1 VSVAPGG
8 RQPDDNRAT
17 LILGELGA
25 LLLEAGLSVTDVRT
39 SLETVRDSSAIDG
52 DDLSFSVLPEMVI
65 VTQTRTGAAT
75 VVSATTSDL
84 SFRQAAQASQL
95 VRHVQAGVTSLSDVP
110 AQVAQIRGLVR
121 SHAGLQ
127 WIVGSALLSS
137 GLAILFR
144 CSWWAIVV
152 TAVVGALVGVITT
165 VLNRIQGAVAIVP
178 FVATLTAATLVG
190 ALAHGAGL
198 TQVPMFAVCA
208 PIAIIVPGALITNAL
223 LELTARDIITGSARL
238 LYGLIMLGFM
248 TAGIAAGAALTGLR
262 IDPNSAALVGE
273 AAAANSVTGGWQALP
288 PLWLSWVGVVILATG
303 IGLAFGSGARLTVL
317 NVIVMTGTYALL
329 ATLTPITGS
338 IVATGHGRYAVDRS
352 PTHRQT
358 HVRRTRHC
366 VIPTGL
372 PAPGSGDSGAGGTGF
387 VTWQHAGRRDGHVYQ
402 SVHRNQSRCSRHR
415 DLVCDPKAT
424 VAISPSRI
432 GTRGSADVD
441 SAVSADNKPIACTS
455 NREAAETM
463 PRPDAGRLV
472 AGPRQ
477 DRPVRGVRAD
487 PR

>member
-84 SFRQAAQASQL
+84 SFRQAAHASQL

-262 IDPNSAALVGE
+262 IDPNSAALDE
-273 AAAANSVTGGWQALP
+273 
-288 PLWLSWVGVVILATG
+288 
-303 IGLAFGSGARLTVL
+303 
-317 NVIVMTGTYALL
+317 
-329 ATLTPITGS
+329 
-338 IVATGHGRYAVDRS
+338 
-352 PTHRQT
+352 
-358 HVRRTRHC
+358 
-366 VIPTGL
+366 
-372 PAPGSGDSGAGGTGF
+372 
-387 VTWQHAGRRDGHVYQ
+387 
-402 SVHRNQSRCSRHR
+402 
-415 DLVCDPKAT
+415 
-424 VAISPSRI
+424 
-432 GTRGSADVD
+432 
-441 SAVSADNKPIACTS
+441 
-455 NREAAETM
+455 
-463 PRPDAGRLV
+463 
-472 AGPRQ
+472 
-477 DRPVRGVRAD
+477 
-487 PR
+487 

>member
-1 VSVAPGG
+1 MNRFCSWMRRCCERGAWRAPAR
-8 RQPDDNRAT
+8 RQPRHTDP
-17 LILGELGA
+17 GELGA

-65 VTQTRTGAAT
+65 VTHTRTGAAT
-75 VVSATTSDL
+75 VVTATTSDL
-84 SFRQAAQASQL
+84 SFRQAAHASQL

-110 AQVAQIRGLVR
+110 TQVTQIRGLVR

-178 FVATLTAATLVG
+178 FVATLTATTLVG

-198 TQVPMFAVCA
+198 TQVPLFAVCA

-223 LELTARDIITGSARL
+223 LELTARDIITGSAFAIRA
-238 LYGLIMLGFM
+238 YHARFHGC
-248 TAGIAAGAALTGLR
+248 GIAAGAALTGLR
-262 IDPNSAALVGE
+262 IDPNSAALVGQ

-288 PLWLSWVGVVILATG
+288 PLWLSWVGVLILATG

-338 IVATGHGRYAVDRS
+338 ILATGVTAGMLFIAAQLIDRLTFAV
-352 PTHRQT
+352 P
-358 HVRRTRHC
+358 
-366 VIPTGL
+366 
-372 PAPGSGDSGAGGTGF
+372 
-387 VTWQHAGRRDGHVYQ
+387 
-402 SVHRNQSRCSRHR
+402 
-415 DLVCDPKAT
+415 AT
-424 VAISPSRI
+424 VSFQPAFLLLVPGTVGLAALASSHGSTLGDATATFISLCI
-432 GTRGSADVD
+432 GTKVGAVVTETWSA
-441 SAVSADNKPIACTS
+441 I
-455 NREAAETM
+455 RR
-463 PRPDAGRLV
+463 PR
-472 AGPRQ
+472 
-477 DRPVRGVRAD
+477 
-487 PR
+487 

>member
-1 VSVAPGG
+1 MSVAPGG

-84 SFRQAAQASQL
+84 SFRQAAHASQL

-288 PLWLSWVGVVILATG
+288 PLWLSWVGVLILATG

-338 IVATGHGRYAVDRS
+338 IVATGVTAGMLLIAAQLIDRLTFAV
-352 PTHRQT
+352 P
-358 HVRRTRHC
+358 
-366 VIPTGL
+366 
-372 PAPGSGDSGAGGTGF
+372 
-387 VTWQHAGRRDGHVYQ
+387 
-402 SVHRNQSRCSRHR
+402 
-415 DLVCDPKAT
+415 AT
-424 VAISPSRI
+424 VSFQPAFLLLVPGTVGLAALASSHGSTLGAATATFISLCI
-432 GTRGSADVD
+432 GTKVGAVVTETWSA
-441 SAVSADNKPIACTS
+441 I
-455 NREAAETM
+455 RR
-463 PRPDAGRLV
+463 PR
-472 AGPRQ
+472 
-477 DRPVRGVRAD
+477 
-487 PR
+487 

>member
-1 VSVAPGG
+1 MSVAPGG
-8 RQPDDNRAT
+8 RLPDDNRAT

-65 VTQTRTGAAT
+65 VTHTRTGAAT
-75 VVSATTSDL
+75 VVTATTSD
-84 SFRQAAQASQL
+84 
-95 VRHVQAGVTSLSDVP
+95 
-110 AQVAQIRGLVR
+110 
-121 SHAGLQ
+121 
-127 WIVGSALLSS
+127 
-137 GLAILFR
+137 LFR

-273 AAAANSVTGGWQALP
+273 AAAANSVMGGWQALP

-338 IVATGHGRYAVDRS
+338 IVATGVTAGMLLIAAQLIDRLTFAV
-352 PTHRQT
+352 P
-358 HVRRTRHC
+358 
-366 VIPTGL
+366 
-372 PAPGSGDSGAGGTGF
+372 
-387 VTWQHAGRRDGHVYQ
+387 
-402 SVHRNQSRCSRHR
+402 
-415 DLVCDPKAT
+415 AT
-424 VAISPSRI
+424 VSFQPAFLLLVPGTVGLAALASSHGSTLGDATATFISLCI
-432 GTRGSADVD
+432 GTKVGAVVTETWSA
-441 SAVSADNKPIACTS
+441 I
-455 NREAAETM
+455 RR
-463 PRPDAGRLV
+463 PR
-472 AGPRQ
+472 
-477 DRPVRGVRAD
+477 
-487 PR
+487 